1 MNQFCTYCDQGYA
14 ARMLCLHAS
23 LKEQGEP
30 FRLRVLCFD
39 PETEAVIAAQRDESL
54 VALPLAELL
63 AADPEYAA
71 TRGNRSRVEFYF
83 TSTAVLVKHCFRCEP
98 SAQVMTYLDADLFFF
113 APASLVLAEQGDAS
127 VGIVPHRFTARSRRS
142 LHNGIY
148 NVGWVSFRRDENGLA
163 CLEWWRERCIE
174 WCYDRV
180 EGGRFADQ
188 GYLNDFPVKFG
199 GVKSLEHPGVNT
211 APWNVE
217 PDALEIVEGRPW
229 LHGKPVLFYHYQGI
243 REVEAGWFDPGLRN
257 YHLSPTRVVREALY
271 LPYLRRLAAAQ
282 AGLRKH
288 DIIPSLGFKRI
299 PTGGSLR
306 DRWERLRTHRLWTL
320 WRRWRGKLVYC
331 PEPGGAEQ

>member
-1 MNQFCTYCDQGYA
+1 MNYFCTYCDQGYA

-23 LKEQGEP
+23 IKEQGEP
-30 FRLRVLCFD
+30 FRLWVLCFD
-39 PETEAVIAAQRDESL
+39 AETAAVIAARGDESL
-54 VALPLAELL
+54 VALPLNELL
-63 AADPEYAA
+63 AAEPDYAA

-83 TSTAVLVKHCFRCEP
+83 TSTPVLVRYCLSREP
-98 SAQVMTYLDADLFFF
+98 SAGMMTYLDADLFFF
-113 APASLVLAEQGDAS
+113 APASLVFAEQGNAS

-163 CLEWWRERCIE
+163 CLDWWRERCLE

-180 EGGRFADQ
+180 ENGRFADQ
-188 GYLNDFPVKFG
+188 GYLNDFPVKFA
-199 GVKSLEHPGVNT
+199 GVKSLEHPGINT

-217 PDALEIVEGRPW
+217 PGKLKTIEGRPW

-243 REVEAGWFDPGLRN
+243 REVESGWFDPGLRN

-271 LPYLRRLAAAQ
+271 LPYLRKLTAMQ
-282 AGLRKH
+282 AGLRTH
-288 DIIPSLGFKRI
+288 GIAPSLGFKRI

-320 WRRWRGKLVYC
+320 YRKWRGKLVFC
-331 PEPGGAEQ
+331 PEPGEART